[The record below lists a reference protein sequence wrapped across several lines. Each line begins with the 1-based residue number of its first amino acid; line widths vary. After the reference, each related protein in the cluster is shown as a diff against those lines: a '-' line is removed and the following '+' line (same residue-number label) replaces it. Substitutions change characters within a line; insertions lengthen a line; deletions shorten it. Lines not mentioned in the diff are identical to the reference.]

1 MCVLGSFQ
9 DETILGALGTK
20 TDKDIFTCMAEG
32 VNGQKREKFLWFS
45 EKDLMEGRVS

>member
-20 TDKDIFTCMAEG
+20 PDKDIFACMAEG
-32 VNGQKREKFLWFS
+32 VNGQKEREKFCGS
-45 EKDLMEGRVS
+45 VKRT